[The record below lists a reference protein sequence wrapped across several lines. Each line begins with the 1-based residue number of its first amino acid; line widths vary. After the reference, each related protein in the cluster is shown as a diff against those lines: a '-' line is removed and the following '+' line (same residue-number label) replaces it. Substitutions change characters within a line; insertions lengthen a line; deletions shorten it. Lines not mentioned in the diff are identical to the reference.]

1 MNTKKIEKEAKV
13 IIIATLT
20 IGIILL
26 GTGVVFSLLGYRI
39 LPNNKALIG
48 LSFIPLSVAL
58 MYFLKL
64 TKIRRSPEK
73 MRSIIISENDERI
86 AALKND
92 ADAKT
97 LKIIKGLL
105 FMSYMGYTLMVPE
118 DIFETVG
125 WWILLGLFFT
135 TFMLQGILYAEAM
148 IKEKSTEEDK

>member
-1 MNTKKIEKEAKV
+1 MNTKKIEKEAKA
-13 IIIATLT
+13 IIIVTLT

-26 GTGVVFSLLGYRI
+26 VTGVVFSFLGYRI

-48 LSFIPLSVAL
+48 LSFTPLGVAL
-58 MYFLKL
+58 IYYLKL
-64 TKIRRSPEK
+64 TKIRKSPEK

-86 AALKND
+86 TVLKND
-92 ADAKT
+92 ADAKA

-118 DIFETVG
+118 DIFEAVG

-135 TFMLQGILYAEAM
+135 TFMLPGILFAKAM

>member
-13 IIIATLT
+13 IIFVTLT

-26 GTGVVFSLLGYRI
+26 VTGVVFSLLGYRI

-48 LSFIPLSVAL
+48 LSFMPLGVASI
-58 MYFLKL
+58 YYLKL
-64 TKIRRSPEK
+64 TKIRKSPEK

-92 ADAKT
+92 ADAKI
-97 LKIIKGLL
+97 LKILKGLL

-118 DIFETVG
+118 DIFEAVG
-125 WWILLGLFFT
+125 WWILLGLFFV
-135 TFMLQGILYAEAM
+135 TFILQEILYANVLR
-148 IKEKSTEEDK
+148 KGKSTEEDK

>member
-1 MNTKKIEKEAKV
+1 MNTKKIEKETKV
-13 IIIATLT
+13 IIIVILT

-26 GTGVVFSLLGYRI
+26 ATGVVFSFLGYRV

-48 LSFIPLSVAL
+48 VSFMPLGVAL
-58 MYFLKL
+58 IYYLKL
-64 TKIRRSPEK
+64 TKIRKSPEK

-118 DIFETVG
+118 DIFEAVG

-135 TFMLQGILYAEAM
+135 TFMLQGILTAKAM
-148 IKEKSTEEDK
+148 RKEKSTEEDK

>member
-1 MNTKKIEKEAKV
+1 MNTKKIEREAKV
-13 IIIATLT
+13 IIIVTLT

-26 GTGVVFSLLGYRI
+26 VTGVVFSFLGYRV

-48 LSFIPLSVAL
+48 LSFMPLGVAL
-58 MYFLKL
+58 TYYLKL
-64 TKIRRSPEK
+64 TKIRKSPEK

-118 DIFETVG
+118 DIFEAVG
-125 WWILLGLFFT
+125 WWILLGLFFA
-135 TFMLQGILYAEAM
+135 TFMLQGILTAKAM
-148 IKEKSTEEDK
+148 KTEKSTEEDK